1 MKGLANVKSFL
12 SSGKPLSKDSLPA
25 CDVDRDALIHVMWE
39 LYNENTSLKAKV
51 AGAPLNIAGAA
62 SPLNAAGTP
71 LKAAGTS
78 VPSNAA
84 GDMTPQNA
92 TAAATTSQSEPNGAA
107 ALSASAATFVPQKTS
122 SEKAEDQKL
131 AQNAA
136 TAEKAEDQKPES
148 QRLCR
153 SMWGYKE
160 CPKISGQECERKHLP
175 ICDRPVCYSSSPEQ
189 WKLCQETS
197 EKWHGHIKAAHVTQK
212 KRERL
217 EAKNKKQEAEQKEYS
232 ANRKAFLEWNKNQ
245 GNGQTPSV
253 RGKPRKKTQEG
264 HSTQSH
270 KNKENPRGQRR
281 PAARRLGDFLPKR
294 DFPPLPQRGGH
305 PTYQPAPVPKKQ
317 AWAKPVN
324 TSQAALPGA
333 REQIL
338 DLLKGI
344 NVLLRQG
351 AF

>member
-1 MKGLANVKSFL
+1 MKGINEIKLYLGSGNSL
-12 SSGKPLSKDSLPA
+12 SVQVAKDILPSTE
-25 CDVDRDALIHVMWE
+25 VDRDALLHVLIEQQKE
-39 LYNENTSLKAKV
+39 LAALKAKTPTRQAV
-51 AGAPLNIAGAA
+51 AEVDPTVADPTLVPAA
-62 SPLNAAGTP
+62 QREEKSGPNTTKATLNAATP
-71 LKAAGTS
+71 AFEPMATS
-78 VPSNAA
+78 A
-84 GDMTPQNA
+84 
-92 TAAATTSQSEPNGAA
+92 E
-107 ALSASAATFVPQKTS
+107 
-122 SEKAEDQKL
+122 SEKED
-131 AQNAA
+131 
-136 TAEKAEDQKPES
+136 KAES

-324 TSQAALPGA
+324 TPQEALPGA